1 VDTSPHSEERA
12 NQPVPA
18 DSQKARAAEPEAF
31 GFARGKLM
39 GRYVVWGTKLLTGIL
54 VVFTSLV
61 LPRTATAQRPGH
73 LPQIAFLGLTAPP
86 ATSEPT
92 PFLDAFRQGLRERGW
107 VEGHTITIEWRW
119 AEGNLE
125 RFASLVAEATA
136 LPIKVLVVPNATT
149 ALIAKKATTT
159 IPIVVVTAG
168 TMQGLVASLA
178 RPEGNVTGLTTMTPE
193 LALTHLEL
201 LKEALPAIARVAVLE
216 GLSAVP
222 YRAIWPALEATARS
236 LGLEV
241 QRFEVREPAA
251 FDSAFVTMTHAHID
265 ALIVLGDPF
274 FDPHL
279 GRIAALAVQH
289 RLPSIG
295 PRRGSA
301 EAGSLLSYGANLS
314 WSERGQRIAAYVDRI
329 LKGATP
335 ADLPVE
341 RPMNYELIINLK
353 TARALGLTLSP
364 TFLFRAHEVIQ

>member
-1 VDTSPHSEERA
+1 
-12 NQPVPA
+12 
-18 DSQKARAAEPEAF
+18 
-31 GFARGKLM
+31 M
-39 GRYVVWGTKLLTGIL
+39 GHYVVWRTKLLTGML
-54 VVFTSLV
+54 VALTVLV
-61 LPRTATAQRPGH
+61 LPLRAAAQRPGH
-73 LPQIAFLGLTAPP
+73 VPQIAFLGLTSPP
-86 ATSEPT
+86 AASEPT

-107 VEGHTITIEWRW
+107 VEGHTIAIEWRW
-119 AEGNLE
+119 AEGNLD
-125 RFASLVAEATA
+125 RFTSLVAEAVA

-168 TMQGLVASLA
+168 SMQGLVASLA
-178 RPEGNVTGLTTMTPE
+178 RPEGNITGLTTMTPE

-201 LKEALPAIARVAVLE
+201 LKEALPGITRVAVLE
-216 GLSAVP
+216 GLSTVP
-222 YRAIWPALEATARS
+222 YRAIWPTLEATARS

-241 QRFEVREPAA
+241 QRFEVRELTA
-251 FDSAFVTMTHAHID
+251 FDSAFAAMIHAHID

-279 GRIAALAVQH
+279 ARIAALAVQH

-301 EAGSLLSYGANLS
+301 EAGSLLSYGANMS
-314 WSERGQRIAAYVDRI
+314 WPERGQRIAVYVDRI
-329 LKGATP
+329 LKGAMP

-353 TARALGLTLSP
+353 TAQALGLTLSP
-364 TFLFRAHEVIQ
+364 QFLFRADEVIR